1 MKGIR
6 TINNSKKNNN
16 NEYILEAIGIKKHFG
31 GVYALDNVD
40 LRLKYNE
47 ILGIVGDNGAGKS
60 TLIKIISGVLKRD
73 EGDIYFEGKKID
85 IDKPKDAS
93 KLGIE
98 TVYQDLSLVDL
109 QNVPFNIFLGRENT
123 YGGLL
128 KYIGLLNDR
137 KMLNESLK
145 LLDRLNI
152 NLGDLRKPTRDYSG
166 GQRQAVAISKAI
178 YWGTKVAILDEPTA
192 ALGVNESRKALELIK
207 MLKEKSKISIIII
220 SHNMQHMFSVVDRI
234 MVLRRGK
241 LITIQDARKVTASD
255 IVKFITGADK
265 VIERV

>member
-1 MKGIR
+1 M
-6 TINNSKKNNN
+6 
-16 NEYILEAIGIKKHFG
+16 KKHFG
-31 GVYALDNVD
+31 GVAALDNID
-40 LRLKYNE
+40 LHLKHNE

-60 TLIKIISGVLKRD
+60 TLIKIISGVLKKD
-73 EGDIYFEGKKID
+73 DGDIYFEGKKVD
-85 IDKPKDAS
+85 INNPVDAS

-109 QNVPFNIFLGRENT
+109 QNVPFNIFLGREKT

-128 KYIGLLNDR
+128 KFIGLLNDR
-137 KMLNESLK
+137 MMLKESIK

-152 NLGDLRKPTRDYSG
+152 DLGDLKKPTRDYSG

-220 SHNMQHMFSVVDRI
+220 SHNMQHVFSVVDRI

-241 LITIQDARKVTASD
+241 LITVQDAHKVTATD
-255 IVKFITGADK
+255 IVKYITGAES